1 MYHSYRSLLNNF
13 AFKDSKIG
21 LYWLIPCSS
30 KVDKYERLI
39 KRKKEQHKPTDTIQ
53 IIKIFDRK
61 TVLLFQDMFPI
72 IASYIES
79 PYIKS
84 GQTVR
89 IANPK
94 IIQNLE
100 KNARKIIN
108 VLHRNVRFTPTQP
121 DVKRIKNL
129 C

>member
-1 MYHSYRSLLNNF
+1 MYHSYRSLLNDF
-13 AFKDSKIG
+13 AFKDSKTG

-79 PYIKS
+79 PYIKG

-94 IIQNLE
+94 IIQNFK

-108 VLHRNVRFTPTQP
+108 VLHRDVRFTPTQP
-121 DVKRIKNL
+121 NVKRIKNL

>member
-1 MYHSYRSLLNNF
+1 MYHSYRSLLNDF
-13 AFKDSKIG
+13 AFKDSKTG

-39 KRKKEQHKPTDTIQ
+39 QRKKEQHKPTDTIQ

-79 PYIKS
+79 PYIKG

-94 IIQNLE
+94 IIQNFK

-108 VLHRNVRFTPTQP
+108 VLHRDVRFTPTQP
-121 DVKRIKNL
+121 NVKRIKNL

>member
-1 MYHSYRSLLNNF
+1 
-13 AFKDSKIG
+13 
-21 LYWLIPCSS
+21 
-30 KVDKYERLI
+30 
-39 KRKKEQHKPTDTIQ
+39 
-53 IIKIFDRK
+53 
-61 TVLLFQDMFPI
+61 MFPI

-79 PYIKS
+79 PYIKG

-94 IIQNLE
+94 IIQNFK

-108 VLHRNVRFTPTQP
+108 VLHRDVRFTPTQP
-121 DVKRIKNL
+121 NVKRIKNL